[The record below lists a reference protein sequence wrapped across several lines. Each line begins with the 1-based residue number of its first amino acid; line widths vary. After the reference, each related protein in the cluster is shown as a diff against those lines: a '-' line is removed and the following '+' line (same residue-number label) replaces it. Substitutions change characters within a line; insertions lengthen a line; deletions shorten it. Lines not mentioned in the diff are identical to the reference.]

1 MTDLCLREM
10 TNWRMQND
18 FKRRKAAK
26 KEARSVNEVTRKEW
40 IGLGGWVFVVEVVA
54 VEVRWPP
61 KWPEEQLGGTGNRVM
76 EMGPAS

>member
-1 MTDLCLREM
+1 
-10 TNWRMQND
+10 MQND

-61 KWPEEQLGGTGNRVM
+61 K
-76 EMGPAS
+76 